1 VVVAQVKTDDNGA
14 MVETVEYLFD
24 YASPWAYLADRM
36 LANDSYTIA
45 QGVDVSFRPIY
56 LRGLEMFNKGLPY
69 SSRKLAYIAQDL
81 TRCTSFLGIEFSFP
95 EVFPVNGL
103 YALRAALAAQRHG
116 CFDELH
122 PALFHAAWRDGRNV
136 SDPAEVLKVV
146 QGAGLDEEVIGAGMV
161 DDSIK
166 QQLREQ
172 TAAAQGV
179 PSFFVGDELFW
190 GHDRLLFVE
199 RAATVPPSAQVAP
212 EPNDREPLADSE
224 R

>member
-1 VVVAQVKTDDNGA
+1 MVVAQVKTDDNGA

-103 YALRAALAAQRHG
+103 YALRAALAAQRRG
-116 CFDELH
+116 VTVATCPIPRRFSRWSRGR
-122 PALFHAAWRDGRNV
+122 AWTRRSSV
-136 SDPAEVLKVV
+136 RAWS
-146 QGAGLDEEVIGAGMV
+146 
-161 DDSIK
+161 
-166 QQLREQ
+166 
-172 TAAAQGV
+172 TT
-179 PSFFVGDELFW
+179 PSN
-190 GHDRLLFVE
+190 
-199 RAATVPPSAQVAP
+199 S
-212 EPNDREPLADSE
+212 S
-224 R
+224 